1 MQRVTDGRATTLG
14 AATLLLAV
22 LALAFPAFASAAPG
36 CPSSVT
42 MDDVHSGTS
51 QFTALTCDDPSGT
64 GLTYSVDPGN
74 DAQLGFVSL
83 DGSGGVSY
91 FSNADAKGHDD
102 WTVVV
107 ADNEGG
113 STNVA
118 FSVDVVNAPP
128 VCQNTSI
135 EVTHG
140 QQGFA
145 FPDCSDPDGDG
156 FTLHANP
163 ASHGTSGA
171 AFGGLTYQSDAS
183 YAGPDSFTFYASDS
197 VENGDPATASVTVT
211 NSTPACTTDGNQQ
224 TLRTGKPITLHV
236 NCFDIDGDPVTVG
249 HTTPAHGTLGAF
261 SDSGFGDYT
270 ATYTPSGTYTGPDTF
285 SFSAG
290 DGVSTSASFDFALTI
305 TANHAPQC
313 DDNGAVH
320 TRVDT
325 AASVFFF
332 CSDQDAQ
339 DQALD
344 LHPGRRLRAR
354 ARHARARL
362 GLPGHLHARLGL
374 HRPGRLQH
382 PRLRRHAVGH
392 LRPGDARREHA
403 AVHHAAGRAG
413 PLGQERR
420 RDRRLH
426 VPGRRDRSAAVR
438 DRHAADQGHAE
449 PVRHHLQQLPDLHRR
464 RGRRG
469 SGPVHD
475 PPHRL
480 DRLEPVRHPADHDR
494 RRDQPRAGVRRRQL
508 RLPPDRLLGPP
519 GGAVPVLLRRGRRPA
534 HLRGRR
540 RPGPRHELGEQRR
553 AQLHGRHRLCRLR
566 RRALH
571 GLGRPRRLRQRQ
583 LAGGRPRPAAA
594 PCNQGPITATVRPG
608 KTVQLQLSCFNPQDD
623 PQTYSHTAA
632 PRARWA
638 TSTRSAAS
646 TTPRTRAR
654 PGPTRSR

>member
-42 MDDVHSGTS
+42 MDARPLRHVPVHGADLRRPERRPGSPTPSTRATTRSSGSCRSTAAAASPTS
-51 QFTALTCDDPSGT
+51 RTP
-64 GLTYSVDPGN
+64 
-74 DAQLGFVSL
+74 
-83 DGSGGVSY
+83 
-91 FSNADAKGHDD
+91 DAKGHDG

-171 AFGGLTYQSDAS
+171 SFGGLTYQSDAS

-197 VENGDPATASVTVT
+197 VENGDTATASVTVT
-211 NSTPACTTDGNQQ
+211 QQHPRVHHRRQPADAPHGQADHAARRTASTSTATRSRSGA
-224 TLRTGKPITLHV
+224 
-236 NCFDIDGDPVTVG
+236 
-249 HTTPAHGTLGAF
+249 TTPAHGTLGAF

-285 SFSAG
+285 SFTAS
-290 DGVSTSASFDFALTI
+290 DGVTSSASSDFALTI

-325 AASVFFF
+325 AASGLLLL
-332 CSDQDAQ
+332 QRPGRTGPGAH
-339 DQALD
+339 

-403 AVHHAAGRAG
+403 ALHHAPGRAG

-420 RDRRLH
+420 RDGRLH
-426 VPGRRDRSAAVR
+426 VPGRR
-438 DRHAADQGHAE
+438 
-449 PVRHHLQQLPDLHRR
+449 
-464 RGRRG
+464 
-469 SGPVHD
+469 
-475 PPHRL
+475 
-480 DRLEPVRHPADHDR
+480 
-494 RRDQPRAGVRRRQL
+494 
-508 RLPPDRLLGPP
+508 
-519 GGAVPVLLRRGRRPA
+519 RPA
-534 HLRGRR
+534 R
-540 RPGPRHELGEQRR
+540 
-553 AQLHGRHRLCRLR
+553 C
-566 RRALH
+566 
-571 GLGRPRRLRQRQ
+571 
-583 LAGGRPRPAAA
+583 
-594 PCNQGPITATVRPG
+594 
-608 KTVQLQLSCFNPQDD
+608 
-623 PQTYSHTAA
+623 
-632 PRARWA
+632 
-638 TSTRSAAS
+638 STRSARS
-646 TTPRTRAR
+646 PPRAR
-654 PGPTRSR
+654 